1 MANPNET
8 LHYNWVIESLEKA
21 KAQQQID
28 KNTIKQAQE
37 MLKNNTLSQQ
47 ESLKV
52 NELLSEVMHLN
63 QEVSNKV
70 SETKESVEMNATDI
84 LNKIEKINSSKDLQ
98 LLSPDLIKNLKKQLE
113 YNKEKNPEIYLKLS
127 NQLVELSNI
136 YENQLQN
143 DKVEKIPHLDELLQE
158 QWKEFTNILDK
169 NSLDL
174 KNNSLENNLDLFKDE
189 KNLNKKN
196 LILDYIYQT
205 EIINNNYRINSDEN
219 WKYSI
224 LDWDNSKVDTP
235 EVNLFTK
242 SVLLSDLN
250 TLKIYQESE
259 DSKII
264 NTVPVLWDKTVAQII
279 EQSPL
284 DTQKQYKKLS
294 ETTGAKLAPIA
305 LWAMF
310 LFWLFTKEGWM
321 WFGKRLGWLIGWGLL
336 FSALN
341 TSAKEL
347 WHDGIIESV
356 LWSSFSDILDWSIW
370 DAVVN
375 KPEKL
380 KPWDQEKSYVD
391 KYKNILLENKTSPQ
405 PLSNDYIKSFFGFC
419 YNSES
424 FRLSSVSNIQNYLN
438 NTWTVN
444 ITDIFWAEIPKYNSG
459 ENIPESEIKRFLSL
473 LISQKD
479 INDNNWN
486 ELLKQVNNSNTIPG
500 WAYIKNS
507 TDNSLSGWGSSAP
520 ETDESLAGGDSQNP
534 ETDESLVG
542 GNSQNPET
550 DESLAGGNSQNPEQN
565 NSLNW
570 WISENELKNKELI
583 RYKTIWYLEPGK
595 ELFLAADRSDKS
607 HFYEQLSV
615 EMKESM
621 FDYQEKTTKVENL
634 LFIIQN
640 ISIDEDKPE
649 LNEKLKKQLIDW
661 VNNVNIFDFKNTLP
675 QLDNAI
681 LNVISRLPEDNLDLT
696 DRMSVLNYVRE
707 QWNTSAVAR
716 EIVNK
721 NFHELN
727 ISPED
732 LKKFINSWYKTE
744 EIKKL
749 LKEDPDLTEKISDK
763 ESEVKQYIAEI
774 QDTILPE
781 YKELYPDID
790 WSEILKNIQTSIIEG
805 YAKWLLYET
814 HLASKMSFLQINLNS
829 TNAEANLFAEMKWVG
844 TFDFSDENLE
854 ILTWELATFA
864 LVQAVAIWAGLL
876 TMWAGT
882 VAINAAVYGTRAG
895 KLFKTLATTAN
906 LSRTWNWFIQWTK
919 VLWAQTLRWWAMWVA
934 NWTSFYTGYAAV
946 SWIDSDKLAHWELSY
961 ENAYSID
968 GFIDSAMFWVA
979 WRAFQGLWLSNYLSK
994 AWTLIAK
1001 RPILIWAPSLAWA
1014 LGLHESLPESI
1025 QLEPGEWSKEEI
1037 ISVLMFVWSFY
1048 LKIPKSQYSNA
1059 ANHTAGQNFKFSKNN
1074 GNVQVQMWPPKPTKL
1089 QAQYPNMNNVQ
1100 PLSKAKILAK
1110 KAKKAW
1116 NKIKD
1121 TLTFNN

>member
-1 MANPNET
+1 MANNNET

-70 SETKESVEMNATDI
+70 NETKESVEMNATDI

-143 DKVEKIPHLDELLQE
+143 NKVEKILNLEELLQE
-158 QWKEFTNILDK
+158 QWKEFTNTLDK

-294 ETTGAKLAPIA
+294 ETTGVKLAPIA

-310 LFWLFTKEGWM
+310 LFWLFTKEDWM
-321 WFGKRLGWLIGWGLL
+321 WFGKRLGWLVGWGLL

-347 WHDGIIESV
+347 WHDGIIESI

-370 DAVVN
+370 DAVIN

-459 ENIPESEIKRFLSL
+459 ENIPESEIKRFLLL

-507 TDNSLSGWGSSAP
+507 TNNNLSGWGSSAP
-520 ETDESLAGGDSQNP
+520 KR
-534 ETDESLVG
+534 DESLVG
-542 GNSQNPET
+542 GNSQNPEKK
-550 DESLAGGNSQNPEQN
+550 N
-565 NSLNW
+565 NLNW

-649 LNEKLKKQLIDW
+649 LNEKLKKQLIDS

-790 WSEILKNIQTSIIEG
+790 WSEILENIQTSIIEG

-895 KLFKTLATTAN
+895 KLFKTLATTSN
-906 LSRTWNWFIQWTK
+906 LTKTWSWFIQGSK
-919 VLWAQTLRWWAMWVA
+919 ILWAQTLRWWAMWVA

-979 WRAFQGLWLSNYLSK
+979 WRAFNSISAVWSKFLSLPWVSQVWNFALMVPWSK
-994 AWTLIAK
+994 F
-1001 RPILIWAPSLAWA
+1001 ILKQTIRLTPAY
-1014 LGLHESLPESI
+1014 LGLAISEWEWFEINLD
-1025 QLEPGEWSKEEI
+1025 PGEWSKEEI
-1037 ISVLMFVWSFY
+1037 ISVLMFVASYKLAWSTY
-1048 LKIPKSQYSNA
+1048 KHA
-1059 ANHTAGQNFKFSKNN
+1059 ANHNAWQGFKFSKNN

-1110 KAKKAW
+1110 KAKKSW